1 MPTRKRRRRP
11 VPDGASLRDLGERI
25 RAARGAA
32 GMSQTQLGS
41 PHFTR
46 AYVSAVELGKI
57 RPSMRALDFLAERLG
72 LPIASLVT
80 SAQDVAREGAAEQL
94 DGDPL
99 AEARALLARGIAER
113 SRPDLERGLE
123 LAADVDDPG
132 ALAER
137 YTELADAR
145 RRAGDAAGALA
156 PLRRAMALRALAKD
170 RRLVDDARRALAAAR
185 AKRAAPRLSP
195 RS

>member
-1 MPTRKRRRRP
+1 M
-11 VPDGASLRDLGERI
+11 PDGAALRDLGERI

-72 LPIASLVT
+72 MPIASLVT
-80 SAQDVAREGAAEQL
+80 SAEDVAREGASEQI

-99 AEARALLARGIAER
+99 AEARALLTRGIAQR
-113 SRPDLERGLE
+113 SPAELERGLE
-123 LAADVDDPG
+123 LAADIDDLG
-132 ALAER
+132 ALSER
-137 YTELADAR
+137 YAELADAR

-170 RRLVDDARRALAAAR
+170 RRLVDDARRALAAVRPRR
-185 AKRAAPRLSP
+185 ASP
-195 RS
+195 RQSQRS

>member
-1 MPTRKRRRRP
+1 M
-11 VPDGASLRDLGERI
+11 
-25 RAARGAA
+25 A
-32 GMSQTQLGS
+32 GVAKSNPNDYANRTMRLQT
-41 PHFTR
+41 P
-46 AYVSAVELGKI
+46 
-57 RPSMRALDFLAERLG
+57 
-72 LPIASLVT
+72 
-80 SAQDVAREGAAEQL
+80 
-94 DGDPL
+94 
-99 AEARALLARGIAER
+99 
-113 SRPDLERGLE
+113 
-123 LAADVDDPG
+123 
-132 ALAER
+132 LAER